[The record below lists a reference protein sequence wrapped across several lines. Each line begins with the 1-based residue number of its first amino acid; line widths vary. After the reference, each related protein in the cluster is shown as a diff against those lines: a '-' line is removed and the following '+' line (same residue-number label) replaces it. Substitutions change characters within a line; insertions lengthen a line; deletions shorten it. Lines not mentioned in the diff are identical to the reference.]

1 MKKILE
7 RSLEEAF
14 QTKVQVSKGQS
25 EQEGTS
31 NRSQLGRG
39 HGCSFFGGHGRG
51 IFNQRSRG
59 YGSSLIDGCQYGQG
73 RQHGRGSHC
82 RQRVNVQN
90 WQLYGQNNNYGPMQ
104 CRYC

>member
-1 MKKILE
+1 MVKIYPEEKILKSPPPKLNFVNAAIKESKYLSTYTENELIGSLIAHEERMKKILE

-14 QTKVQVSKGQS
+14 QTKFQVSKGQS

-51 IFNQRSRG
+51 RFSQRS
-59 YGSSLIDGCQYGQG
+59 
-73 RQHGRGSHC
+73 
-82 RQRVNVQN
+82 
-90 WQLYGQNNNYGPMQ
+90 
-104 CRYC
+104 